1 MEYIMAAI
9 NGMRG
14 TGEFGTDFR
23 PKNYRELYTLLEP
36 QGNAPLNAMLAMGSS
51 SSTNDA
57 EYKNFR
63 DALPE
68 RRVTVNTVDG
78 AATTDTTFD
87 IYGDDNK
94 FVVPGTILVSSVTGE
109 VMRVTGAAAS
119 TATISG
125 ASTVTNDLTVVRN
138 VGENQTAQALST
150 GQVLFIAG
158 HAAAEGDTT
167 PTPIS
172 FDATVATNYTQ
183 IFRTAF
189 SVTNTLNAT
198 YLRTGNKEDEQR
210 TKALKLHMSDIERA
224 MIFGKKSETNGNT
237 SQPLRTTGGLI
248 ESISTV
254 KDANVDYTA
263 NGIITEADFDLL
275 LIEDIFKYGSNQKIA
290 FVGPRVANHLQQIG
304 KSRFQPTQVQG
315 TYGVNLTRYQTFA
328 GDLLVHLHPQ
338 FRQLSHMR
346 DSMLVVDFPDLEYRH
361 LDGRDTQLLENRQN
375 NDEDLVKHEYL
386 SECGLEL
393 KQDLTHAYIKNW
405 TAIA

>member
-1 MEYIMAAI
+1 METIMAAI
-9 NGMRG
+9 QGMRG

-36 QGNAPLNAMLAMGSS
+36 NGNAPLNAMLAMGSS
-51 SSTNDA
+51 SSTNDP

-68 RRVTVNTVDG
+68 RRVTVASG
-78 AATTDTTFD
+78 ISSASATDDEFV
-87 IYGDDNK
+87 ISGDDAK
-94 FVVPGTILVSSVTGE
+94 FVVAGTILISSETGE
-109 VMRVTGAAAS
+109 VMRVGAAAV
-119 TATISG
+119 SG
-125 ASTVTNDLTVVRN
+125 ANMSLTSVTRN
-138 VGENQTAQALST
+138 IGST
-150 GQVLFIAG
+150 GLTTVDGKELFIAG
-158 HAAAEGDTT
+158 YAATEGDTT
-167 PTPIS
+167 PTPVS

-224 MIFGKKSETNGNT
+224 MIFGKKSETNPST
-237 SQPLRTTGGLI
+237 SQPMRTTGGLL
-248 ESISTV
+248 EAISTV
-254 KDANVDYTA
+254 KDGTVDYS
-263 NGIITEADFDLL
+263 NGVITEADFDLL
-275 LIEDIFKYGSNQKIA
+275 LIEEIFKYGSNQKIA

-304 KSRFQPTQVQG
+304 KNRFQPTQVQG
-315 TYGVNLTRYQTFA
+315 TYGVNVTRYQTFA

-338 FRQLSHMR
+338 FRQLTHMR
-346 DSMLVVDFPDLEYRH
+346 DSMLVVDFPDLEYRY
-361 LDGRDTQLLENRQN
+361 LDGRDTSLLENRQN

-386 SECGLEL
+386 TECGLEL

-405 TAIA
+405 SAIS

>member
-1 MEYIMAAI
+1 MAAI
-9 NGMRG
+9 QGMRG

-36 QGNAPLNAMLAMGSS
+36 NGNAPLNAMLAMGSS
-51 SSTNDA
+51 SSTNDP

-68 RRVTVNTVDG
+68 RRVTVASGIASASAN
-78 AATTDTTFD
+78 DTEFV
-87 IYGDDNK
+87 ISGDDAK
-94 FVVPGTILVSSVTGE
+94 FVVAGTILISSETGE
-109 VMRVTGAAAS
+109 VMRVGAAAV
-119 TATISG
+119 SG
-125 ASTVTNDLTVVRN
+125 ADMSLTNVTRN
-138 VGENQTAQALST
+138 IGST
-150 GQVLFIAG
+150 GLTTVDGKELFIAG
-158 HAAAEGDTT
+158 YAATEGDTT

-224 MIFGKKSETNGNT
+224 MIFGKKSETNGST
-237 SQPLRTTGGLI
+237 SQPMRTTGGLL
-248 ESISTV
+248 EAISTV
-254 KDANVDYTA
+254 KDGTVDYS
-263 NGIITEADFDLL
+263 NGVITEADFDLL
-275 LIEDIFKYGSNQKIA
+275 LIEEIFKYGSNQKIA

-304 KSRFQPTQVQG
+304 KNRFQPTQVQG
-315 TYGVNLTRYQTFA
+315 TYGVNVTRYQTFA

-338 FRQLSHMR
+338 FRQLTHMR
-346 DSMLVVDFPDLEYRH
+346 DSMLVVDFPDLEYRY
-361 LDGRDTQLLENRQN
+361 LDGRDTSLLENRQN

-405 TAIA
+405 SAISA

>member
-1 MEYIMAAI
+1 
-9 NGMRG
+9 
-14 TGEFGTDFR
+14 
-23 PKNYRELYTLLEP
+23 
-36 QGNAPLNAMLAMGSS
+36 MLAMGSS
-51 SSTNDA
+51 SSTNDP

-68 RRVTVNTVDG
+68 RRVTVGTVAGSPSNSEGSFPVTG
-78 AATTDTTFD
+78 ADR
-87 IYGDDNK
+87 K
-94 FVVPGTILVSSVTGE
+94 FIVPGTILVNSTTGE
-109 VMRVTGAAAS
+109 VMRVSTAAANGTD
-119 TATISG
+119 TAM
-125 ASTVTNDLTVVRN
+125 DLGVVRN
-138 VGENQTAQALST
+138 VGEGTALDLTTADE
-150 GQVLFIAG
+150 LFIAG
-158 HAAAEGDTT
+158 YAAPEGDTT

-172 FDATVATNYTQ
+172 FDAIAISNYTQ

-224 MIFGKKSETNGNT
+224 MIFGKRQEVGGTT
-237 SQPLRTTGGLI
+237 SQPLRTTGGLL

-254 KDANVDYTA
+254 KDGTTDYT
-263 NGIITEADFDLL
+263 NGVITEADFDLL
-275 LIEDIFKYGSNQKIA
+275 LIEEIFKYGSNQKIA

-304 KSRFQPTQVQG
+304 KNRFQPTQVQG
-315 TYGVNLTRYQTFA
+315 TYGVNVTRYQTFA

-346 DSMLVVDFPDLEYRH
+346 DSMLVVDFPDLEYRY
-361 LDGRDTQLLENRQN
+361 LEGRDTSLLENRQN

-386 SECGLEL
+386 TECGLEL

-405 TAIA
+405 SKISA

>member
-1 MEYIMAAI
+1 MELIMAAI
-9 NGMRG
+9 QGMRG
-14 TGEFGTDFR
+14 TGDFGTDFR

-36 QGNAPLNAMLAMGSS
+36 NGNAPLNAMLAMGSS
-51 SSTNDA
+51 SSTNDP

-68 RRVTVNTVDG
+68 RRVTVGTVTGSPSSSEGSFPVTG
-78 AATTDTTFD
+78 ADR
-87 IYGDDNK
+87 K
-94 FVVPGTILVSSVTGE
+94 FIVPGTILVNSTTGE
-109 VMRVTGAAAS
+109 VMRVSTAAANGAD
-119 TATISG
+119 TAM
-125 ASTVTNDLTVVRN
+125 DLGVVRN
-138 VGENQTAQALST
+138 VGEGTALDLTTADEI
-150 GQVLFIAG
+150 FIAG
-158 HAAAEGDTT
+158 YAAPEGDTT

-172 FDATVATNYTQ
+172 FDAIAISNYTQ

-224 MIFGKKSETNGNT
+224 MIFGKKSEVNAGT
-237 SQPLRTTGGLI
+237 STPMRTTGGLLETI
-248 ESISTV
+248 GTV
-254 KDANVDYTA
+254 KDAKSDYATNTA
-263 NGIITEADFDLL
+263 GDGVITEAEFDLL
-275 LIEDIFKYGSNQKIA
+275 LIEEIFKFGSNQKIA

-304 KSRFQPTQVQG
+304 KNRFQPTQVQG
-315 TYGVNLTRYQTFA
+315 TYGVNVTRYQTFA

-338 FRQLSHMR
+338 FRQLTHMR
-346 DSMLVVDFPDLEYRH
+346 DSMLVVDFPDLEYRF

-386 SECGLEL
+386 TECGLEL

-405 TAIA
+405 GALA